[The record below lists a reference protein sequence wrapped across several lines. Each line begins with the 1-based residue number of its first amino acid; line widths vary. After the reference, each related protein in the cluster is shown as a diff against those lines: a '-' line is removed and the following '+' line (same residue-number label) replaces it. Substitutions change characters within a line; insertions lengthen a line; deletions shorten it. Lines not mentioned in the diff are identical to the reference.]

1 MIYYYDIQY
10 FMMICI
16 QCEKTRKIY
25 VVIGW
30 WFFAFPVDKL
40 KVELA
45 RCRLNQIGLGVPWEH
60 HNLMGSTYADY
71 IYITYIYRI
80 GYSLLIIIW
89 NSDKL
94 YTDYTDCIHSNVRW
108 DVL

>member
-1 MIYYYDIQY
+1 M
-10 FMMICI
+10 
-16 QCEKTRKIY
+16 
-25 VVIGW
+25 
-30 WFFAFPVDKL
+30 
-40 KVELA
+40 
-45 RCRLNQIGLGVPWEH
+45 QI
-60 HNLMGSTYADY
+60 

>member
-1 MIYYYDIQY
+1 MGHGFAGAFVNTIHNYTYTSNMIYYYDIQY

-45 RCRLNQIGLGVPWEH
+45 I
-60 HNLMGSTYADY
+60 
-71 IYITYIYRI
+71 YIYRI

-89 NSDKL
+89 NSDNL